1 MFNFQPLINNFIIT
15 ESRFLYCKEYQ
26 HLHHE
31 KKSIL
36 CIFYLDYI
44 IYYYFKYYPYPLS
57 I

>member
-31 KKSIL
+31 KKINIL
-36 CIFYLDYI
+36 HFLFGLYYLLL
-44 IYYYFKYYPYPLS
+44 F
-57 I
+57 